1 MEGKP
6 KQQRRPF
13 LPRGGHRVA
22 FERELGAERHVEEG
36 LLHRM
41 ALEQLRKGF
50 FFRTPLDG
58 INFNGGSEMGKFLQG
73 FTPYKRQDAEKY
85 NKFRW
90 WAGVTFGDVLD
101 RAADIHPEKEAFVD
115 GKTRLT
121 YGDARERTNKLAI
134 GLMDLGIQP
143 QDRVLVQLPNWNEFV
158 FAYFALQKIGAITV
172 LLIDRYRQ
180 FEINRLIGLTGATS
194 WIVASHYKN
203 TDYLPI
209 IRDVLKE
216 NRKVKN
222 VVTVRGEGNQKAF
235 RSLERLIEKA
245 KLTEPNLTR
254 LSERRPDPMQVAHMG
269 PTGGTTGAPKI
280 VPRTHNSL
288 INGIEYCSKSWEQSI
303 EDINLLAG
311 PIGHDL
317 TFSKGF
323 IGTVITMGKVIFL
336 DSTDNKDICETIERE
351 KVTSIIWVP
360 TLAQRLLQYEDL
372 HKYDLSSLRKMHS
385 AGGASHP
392 DLVEEVIE
400 RLKMK
405 FYNGYGGTEGMTTI
419 TRPRDDLAVICST
432 VGRPTCPGDTYKV
445 IDKDGKEL
453 PVGAE
458 GELVLKGPGVFTGY
472 YNNPE
477 ENKKVFTRDGFFRT
491 GDLARIN
498 EKGYIT
504 LTGRIKEM
512 INRGGESISAT
523 EIERLLTRHPR
534 VAAVAVIPMPDPLM
548 GERVCAYIQPKAG
561 ARLTFEE
568 IISFLK
574 GQKASVL
581 QLPER
586 IEFIDE
592 MPYTGVQKT
601 DKRFLQADIT
611 KKLKAAGQV
620 R

>member
-1 MEGKP
+1 
-6 KQQRRPF
+6 
-13 LPRGGHRVA
+13 
-22 FERELGAERHVEEG
+22 
-36 LLHRM
+36 
-41 ALEQLRKGF
+41 
-50 FFRTPLDG
+50 
-58 INFNGGSEMGKFLQG
+58 MGKFLEG
-73 FTPYKRQDAEKY
+73 FTPYKKKDAEKY
-85 NKFRW
+85 NRYRW
-90 WAGVTFGDVLD
+90 WAGLTFGDILD

-121 YGDARERTNKLAI
+121 YGEARERTNKLAL
-134 GLMDLGIQP
+134 GLMDLGIRP
-143 QDRVLVQLPNWNEFV
+143 QDRVLVQIPNWNEFV
-158 FAYFALQKIGAITV
+158 LAYFALQKIGAITV
-172 LLIDRYRQ
+172 LLIDRYRP
-180 FEINRLIGLTGATS
+180 FEINRLISLTGATS
-194 WIVASHYKN
+194 WIVASRYKN

-209 IRDVLKE
+209 IHDVLKE
-216 NRKVKN
+216 HPEVNRVI
-222 VVTVRGEGNQKAF
+222 TVRGEEDLKPF
-235 RSLERLIEKA
+235 FSLERLAAQSE
-245 KLTEPNLTR
+245 LSEVR
-254 LSERRPDPMQVAHMG
+254 LSQLAERRPDPMQVAHMG

-323 IGTVITMGKVIFL
+323 MGTVITMGKVVFL
-336 DSTDNKDICETIERE
+336 DSTENRDICETIERE
-351 KVTSIIWVP
+351 KITSIIWVP

-372 HKYDLSSLRKMHS
+372 HQYDLSSLKKMHS

-392 DLVEEVIE
+392 DLVKAVME

-472 YNNPE
+472 YNSPE
-477 ENKKVFTRDGFFRT
+477 ENKKVFTKEGFFRT
-491 GDLARIN
+491 GDLARIT

-504 LTGRIKEM
+504 ITGRIKEM

-523 EIERLLTRHPR
+523 EIERLITRHPQ

-586 IEFIDE
+586 IEFIDA

-601 DKRFLQADIT
+601 DKRALQEDIS

-620 R
+620 Q